1 MSEPPCQCS
10 LCRVRAGLQQPS
22 PPVEYETPR
31 IRQPGE
37 PCTCGHCEALRE
49 EMLDM
54 ADHSTLRKLATAATP
69 GPWEAELDCF
79 SEADKIEA
87 VVSTEG
93 TRMLF
98 SSGTD
103 VPLHRQAGARW
114 TEDDELKRD
123 AQWAKARETQE
134 LRDAQYI
141 AAANPSAVLALL
153 DELDEARAEVAE
165 LRSRLAGAEA
175 ANAADTERLTEH
187 SELSGHIDTVEQCR
201 DWIEHEHI
209 MEGGDT
215 SGRLRDFV
223 ESLRIVVDQ
232 LDKQRRSR
240 NWYKSAYSAG
250 KQKLIEHALS
260 KVCCSGE
267 PHTCDQEAI
276 AAAESKTD
284 RLILE
289 LTRLRPVY
297 EAAVEWHQNATTHL
311 ACCRADNNLHAAVT
325 DAIDAAKER

>member
-1 MSEPPCQCS
+1 MNDWTKLRS
-10 LCRVRAGLQQPS
+10 LA
-22 PPVEYETPR
+22 
-31 IRQPGE
+31 
-37 PCTCGHCEALRE
+37 
-49 EMLDM
+49 M
-54 ADHSTLRKLATAATP
+54 AATP
-69 GPWEAELDCF
+69 GPWTVSYEPDDIRLDGKPRVDGIYAPDRV
-79 SEADKIEA
+79 EDYGMGPET
-87 VVSTEG
+87 VSVRIVE
-93 TRMLF
+93 
-98 SSGTD
+98 TD
-103 VPLHRQAGARW
+103 NGVYDPKWDNAAF
-114 TEDDELKRD
+114 
-123 AQWAKARETQE
+123 
-134 LRDAQYI
+134 I

-240 NWYKSAYSAG
+240 NWYESAYSAG

-297 EAAVEWHQNATTHL
+297 EAAVAWRAAIET
-311 ACCRADNNLHAAVT
+311 ACAMDIPGEFSRMRAPHTGLIN
-325 DAIDAAKER
+325 AIDAAKGQG